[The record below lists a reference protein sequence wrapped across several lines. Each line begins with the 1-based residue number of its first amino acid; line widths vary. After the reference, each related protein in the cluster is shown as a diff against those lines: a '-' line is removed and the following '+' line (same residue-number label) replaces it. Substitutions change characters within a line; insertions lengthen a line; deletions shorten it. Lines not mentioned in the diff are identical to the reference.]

1 MTNNSDISMI
11 KVEYKRIREDAIRD
25 IIIKLIESHFNDV
38 VNKYIVTE
46 QSSSNDDSIEVNDE
60 Q

>member
-1 MTNNSDISMI
+1 MTNDSDVNIVKI
-11 KVEYKRIREDAIRD
+11 EYRRIPVAVIRR

-38 VNKYIVTE
+38 VSKYIVTE
-46 QSSSNDDSIEVNDE
+46 ECSDTNDSIEVNDE